1 MKVRNVCITHVALKR
16 QRIPGGIC
24 LVACKD
30 QRIPGGWVS
39 GEGFHPPPPS
49 TSQEKRALCLSFF
62 WTEIHL
68 KLRIS
73 KIRIFWRNIRKFSR
87 QNAQMPYN

>member
-1 MKVRNVCITHVALKR
+1 MKARNVCITHVALKR

-24 LVACKD
+24 LVARKG

-49 TSQEKRALCLSFF
+49 TSQEKGRFVFPFF
-62 WTEIHL
+62 GQE
-68 KLRIS
+68 
-73 KIRIFWRNIRKFSR
+73 F
-87 QNAQMPYN
+87 M